1 MTCEKM
7 WLVAEN
13 GRPVPLQK
21 GEDGIHREPVTVK
34 MVFAPQR
41 HVLDLTKQTAIEPIA
56 PYHFKGKPLLIL
68 LLGVTIG
75 IVVAGLMDIEPVISA
90 IVVLTFALT
99 TLIFQSGAAS
109 EYRLVKTSGPQ
120 GVRCVVVSEE
130 DLADLKTA
138 YPQTFIEEDTPAPS
152 LLTENERAQ
161 VEILRYGFVTTCG
174 ALTLFSLSGPLR
186 RVFEG
191 NADLVTTVATPVV
204 FCAAAAIAYTGVAK
218 IIISTVKRIRHR
230 PTDGNK

>member
-7 WLVAEN
+7 WLVSEN

-21 GEDGIHREPVTVK
+21 SEDGIHREPVTVK

-41 HVLDLTKQTAIEPIA
+41 HVLDLAKQATIEPIA

-68 LLGVTIG
+68 LLGVTVG

-120 GVRCVVVSEE
+120 GTRCIVVSEE
-130 DLADLKTA
+130 DLDDLKAA
-138 YPQTFIEEDTPAPS
+138 YPQTFLEEEAPAP
-152 LLTENERAQ
+152 LILTESERAQ

-174 ALTLFSLSGPLR
+174 ALTLFALSRPLR

-191 NADLVTTVATPVV
+191 DADLVTTVATPVV

-218 IIISTVKRIRHR
+218 IIISTIKRIRHR
-230 PTDGNK
+230 PTDRNE